1 MYSATFTFAQGDY
14 DGEFHQRD
22 QAIAEVARAIPGYLG
37 EETWENPA
45 QGLVS
50 NVYYW
55 EAMDALQQLIAH
67 PLHQAAKQR
76 QGRWLQGYQV
86 TIAQVLRSYG
96 DGRIAHPLAGR

>member
-1 MYSATFTFAQGDY
+1 
-14 DGEFHQRD
+14 
-22 QAIAEVARAIPGYLG
+22 
-37 EETWENPA
+37 
-45 QGLVS
+45 
-50 NVYYW
+50 
-55 EAMDALQQLIAH
+55 MDALEQLIAH